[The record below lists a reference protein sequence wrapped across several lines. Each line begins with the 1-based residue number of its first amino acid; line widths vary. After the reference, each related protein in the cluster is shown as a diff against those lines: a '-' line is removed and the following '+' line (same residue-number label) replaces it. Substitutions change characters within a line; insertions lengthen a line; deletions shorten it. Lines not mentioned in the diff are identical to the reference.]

1 MSEKQTNRSLLG
13 QLFLVAC
20 GMFAFGFALVPL
32 YDALCNITGLNGKSD
47 SIITAAENI
56 DYAVDEDRMVTVQF
70 LTTVNQGM
78 PWEFGAD
85 KTQVKVHPGKL
96 NTVYFHAANQ
106 TDRDMVGQAVP
117 SVRPSDAASYLHKT
131 ECFCFT
137 QQPFGAN
144 ESREMPMVFV
154 IDPALPKHVR
164 TITLSYTFFD
174 ATSLASNTN
183 FSDKLALVPN

>member
-1 MSEKQTNRSLLG
+1 MAAKKRHGLLLG
-13 QLFLVAC
+13 QLSLVVV

-56 DYAVDEDRMVTVQF
+56 DFSVDEDRLVTVQF

-85 KTQVKVHPGKL
+85 KTQVKVNPGKL
-96 NTVYFHAANQ
+96 NTVYFRASNQ

-137 QQPFGAN
+137 QQPFLAQ
-144 ESREMPMVFV
+144 ESREMPMRFV
-154 IDPALPKHVR
+154 IDPALPEHVK

-174 ATSLASNTN
+174 ATNLASLN
-183 FSDKLALVPN
+183 